1 MDAIGI
7 RENSSSREELDW
19 ELANDREKCA
29 PVEFSRWLLLP
40 NQSLWHDILRQ
51 SAHYV
56 LIAQVACAEVVIDDW
71 SIHDVQ
77 NKLQPLIV
85 EDQHLPRLA
94 GKRCLQNL
102 EHHQVYLW
110 VRRVFEQPLQ
120 HQGDVFAHI
129 FALVLQVPA
138 EELVDIVSILGECAV
153 KVHVSEDEAHVE
165 QAEVL
170 AEDVVGHM
178 RCDKR
183 TLQSLLAYMA
193 PDLHVL
199 VRNHT
204 IIDHK

>member
-7 RENSSSREELDW
+7 SENSSSREELDR
-19 ELANDREKCA
+19 ELAYDREQCA

-56 LIAQVACAEVVIDDW
+56 LIAQVTCAEVVIDDW
-71 SIHDVQ
+71 AIHDVQ

-120 HQGDVFAHI
+120 HQRDVFADI
-129 FALVLQVPA
+129 LALVLQIPA
-138 EELVDIVSILGECAV
+138 EELVDIVSVLGECAV
-153 KVHVSEDEAHVE
+153 KVHVSEDDAHVE

-170 AEDVVGHM
+170 AEDVVRHV
-178 RCDKR
+178 RCDE
-183 TLQSLLAYMA
+183 LAFQSLLAYVA
-193 PDLHVL
+193 SDLHVL
-199 VRNHT
+199 VRNHS
-204 IIDHK
+204 IIDNQ